1 MLRIAQKTVLFG
13 LLAGI
18 ATWAASPAQALP
30 TPGEDDVVERRYRGD
45 DEVSDDDR
53 GSGRG
58 RGRGR
63 GRGGDEQSGSSGG
76 ESGGHSGGG
85 SGGGH
90 SGGGKKNNGGDG
102 GSNPADDSD
111 RFGR

>member
-1 MLRIAQKTVLFG
+1 MLRLAQKTVLFG
-13 LLAGI
+13 LLASI
-18 ATWAASPAQALP
+18 AAWAASPAQALP
-30 TPGEDDVVERRYRGD
+30 TPGEDDVMERRYRGD
-45 DEVSDDDR
+45 DEVNDDDH
-53 GSGRG
+53 GRG

-76 ESGGHSGGG
+76 ESGGHSAGG
-85 SGGGH
+85 SGGGS

-102 GSNPADDSD
+102 GPNPADDND